1 MISSQLN
8 LLLNEL
14 EVSKEVAFVENISIQ
29 VSVVIA
35 VVVVF
40 NEL

>member
-29 VSVVIA
+29 VSIVIA
-35 VVVVF
+35 VVVIF

>member
-35 VVVVF
+35 VVVIF

>member
-29 VSVVIA
+29 VSVVMA
-35 VVVVF
+35 VVVIF